1 MKQVVVIGAGASG
14 IVSAIYAAKN
24 GNKVTIL
31 ERNTSSL
38 KKLLITGNG
47 KCNYFNENM
56 NLSHFHSSNNN
67 VLQNIINDENIKEI
81 TSFFDKIGI
90 VPKIKNGYY
99 YPSSNMALSVKN
111 ALLKEAKLLN
121 VEIRN
126 DVLVTDIVKKDKFI
140 INPTSEKIEADIVIL
155 SCGGM
160 AAPKTGSDGSGY
172 KFATSFNHSLINPR
186 PALVKLNA
194 NESYFKDW
202 DKIRCDAKVSLYEGD
217 ILIKEEIGEL
227 QLTSTGISGVCVFN
241 LSNYFNKGRKVL
253 INFIPFINSKNIEDV
268 LTFLEER
275 SNLVTGRNIEELL
288 EGIINYKLVK
298 VILKKANI
306 DNLKYYEELSK
317 KEKYNLAKNLFS
329 FEIYIKETGTF
340 DEAQVTKGG
349 IPLDEININ
358 TMESLKEKDLYITGE
373 MLDVNG
379 DCGGYNLT
387 FAFISGMLAGR
398 NIKW

>member
-1 MKQVVVIGAGASG
+1 MKHVVIVGAGASG
-14 IVSAIYAAKN
+14 LVSAIYAAKG

-47 KCNYFNENM
+47 KCNYFNEDM
-56 NLSHFHSSNNN
+56 NLSHFHSSNNDL
-67 VLQNIINDENIKEI
+67 LQNIINDENIKEI

-99 YPSSNMALSVKN
+99 YPSSNMAVSFKN
-111 ALLKEAKLLN
+111 ALLKEAMLLG
-121 VEIRN
+121 VQIKN
-126 DVLVTDIVKKDKFI
+126 DAFVTDIIKKDKFI
-140 INPTSEKIEADIVIL
+140 ISTNKEKIEADVVIL
-155 SCGGM
+155 ACGGM

-172 KFATSFNHSLINPR
+172 NLATNFNHTLIKPR
-186 PALVKLNA
+186 PALVKLNG
-194 NESYFKDW
+194 NETYFKDW
-202 DKIRCDAKVSLYEGD
+202 DKIRCDAKISLYEND
-217 ILIKEEIGEL
+217 TLIKEEKGEL
-227 QLTSTGISGVCVFN
+227 QLTSSGISGVCVFN

-268 LTFLEER
+268 LTFLEKR

-298 VILKKANI
+298 IILKKSNI
-306 DNLKYYEELSK
+306 DSFKYYDELSK
-317 KEKYNLAKNLFS
+317 KEKYNLAKSLFS

-398 NIKW
+398 GVK